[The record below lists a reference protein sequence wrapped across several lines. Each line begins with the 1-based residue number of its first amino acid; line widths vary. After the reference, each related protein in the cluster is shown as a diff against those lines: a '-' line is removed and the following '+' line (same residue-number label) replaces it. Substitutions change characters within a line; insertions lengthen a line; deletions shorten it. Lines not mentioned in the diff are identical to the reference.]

1 MDVLHHMR
9 LFVEVARRKSFRAAA
24 EALDMSNSTLSRNIA
39 ELEKTIG
46 LRLLHR
52 STRKVEL
59 TEAGEAYFKR
69 CQGIVEEAMSAH
81 EALLDWNEKPAGIL
95 RVTMTSSFGVGYLAP
110 VLGEFADSY
119 PDIKMELDISSRAVD
134 LQSEPFDV
142 AIRMGP
148 PPTAPSTLVVRR
160 IAMMPRFL
168 YASPVYLSRMPPLEH
183 ACDLVR
189 HTLCGRSFSSRL
201 PDIWRT
207 LYRGE
212 EVVEVAAQARYATNS
227 ASLCMAMAAQGL
239 CIAALDPLLA
249 KLEVQAGRLLR
260 VLPDWH
266 MEPVMVHALTE
277 TRHLPAR
284 TRLFIEFLRER
295 LGEGL
300 SAAAL

>member
-9 LFVEVARRKSFRAAA
+9 LFVEVAKRKSFRAAA

-69 CQGIVEEAMSAH
+69 CQGIVEEALSAH
-81 EALLDWNEKPAGIL
+81 EALLDWSEKPAGIL
-95 RVTMTSSFGVGYLAP
+95 RVTMTASFGVGYLTP
-110 VLGEFADSY
+110 VLQEFADMY
-119 PDIKMELDISSRAVD
+119 PDIKFDFDISTRAVD

-148 PPTAPSTLVVRR
+148 APTAPSTLVVRR
-160 IAMMPRFL
+160 IAMMPRYL
-168 YASPVYLSRMPPLEH
+168 YASPTYLARMPPLEH

-189 HTLCGRSFSSRL
+189 HALCGRSFSARL
-201 PDIWRT
+201 PDIWHKM
-207 LYRGE
+207 YRGE
-212 EVVEVAAQARYATNS
+212 ETVEVLAQARYATNS
-227 ASLCMAMAAQGL
+227 ASLSMSLAANGL
-239 CIAALDPLLA
+239 CISALDPLMV
-249 KLEVQAGRLLR
+249 KQEVQAGRLRR
-260 VLPDWH
+260 VLCDWH
-266 MEPVMVHALTE
+266 MEPVLVHALTE

-284 TRLFIEFLRER
+284 TRLFIDFLRQR
-295 LGEGL
+295 LADG
-300 SAAAL
+300 

>member
-9 LFVEVARRKSFRAAA
+9 LFVEVAKRKSFRAAA

-81 EALLDWNEKPAGIL
+81 EALLDWSEKPAGIL
-95 RVTMTSSFGVGYLAP
+95 RVTMTASFGVGYLTP
-110 VLGEFADSY
+110 VLQEFAEMY
-119 PDIKMELDISSRAVD
+119 PAIKFDFDISTRAVD

-160 IAMMPRFL
+160 IAMMPRYL
-168 YASPVYLSRMPPLEH
+168 YASPAYLARMPPLEH

-189 HTLCGRSFSSRL
+189 HVMCGRSFSARV
-201 PDIWRT
+201 PEIWHKMH
-207 LYRGE
+207 RGE
-212 EVVEVAAQARYATNS
+212 ETVEVLAQARYATNS
-227 ASLCMAMAAQGL
+227 ASLSMSLAANGL
-239 CIAALDPLLA
+239 CISALDPLMV
-249 KLEVQAGRLLR
+249 KQEVQAGRLQR
-260 VLPDWH
+260 VLCDWQ
-266 MEPVMVHALTE
+266 MEAVQVHALTE

-284 TRLFIEFLRER
+284 TRLFIDFLRQR
-295 LGEGL
+295 LADG
-300 SAAAL
+300 

>member
-1 MDVLHHMR
+1 MDRLHFMR

-39 ELEKTIG
+39 ELEKSIG

-59 TEAGEAYFKR
+59 TDAGEAYFKR

-81 EALLDWNEKPAGIL
+81 EALLDWSEKPAGIL

-110 VLGEFADSY
+110 VLGEFADTY
-119 PDIKMELDISSRAVD
+119 PDIKMEFDISSRTVD

-142 AIRMGP
+142 AIRMGA
-148 PPTAPSTLVVRR
+148 PPTAPSTLVVQR
-160 IAMMPRFL
+160 IANMPRYL
-168 YASPVYLSRMPPLEH
+168 YASPVYLARMPPLEH

-189 HTLCGRSFSSRL
+189 HTMCGRSFSSRL
-201 PDIWRT
+201 PDIWRK

-212 EVVEVAAQARYATNS
+212 EVVEVMAHARYATNS
-227 ASLCMAMAAQGL
+227 AALSMSFAANGL
-239 CIAALDPLLA
+239 CISALDPLLA
-249 KLEVQAGRLLR
+249 KQEVQAGRLQR

-266 MEPVMVHALTE
+266 MEPILVHALTE

-284 TRLFIEFLRER
+284 TRLFIDFLRQR
-295 LGEGL
+295 LGAG
-300 SAAAL
+300 